1 MSEKKDNWER
11 LISIPDEYEYD
22 PEIAQ
27 RAIEQIEREKA
38 EKQAKKAWWK
48 KQWKPM
54 AISLASCAVA
64 LAVFIPVYHSFF
76 QSQWE
81 APPDSGSGNS
91 STIYYDDNDITF
103 TIITDVSTYVQE
115 HSLTLKYFN
124 YQTAITHAAVITDT
138 NQFAYIEQE
147 MLYIGADGFDQVNL
161 WSVVMTDADFDFERF
176 FDGFVEEVITLNIS
190 VTYKVKEEI
199 DSPNKDIRAK
209 FTYESVDYYLELTT
223 AGEVEAKIEQYVNM
237 LIS

>member
-161 WSVVMTDADFDFERF
+161 WSVVMTEADFDFERF
-176 FDGFVEEVITLNIS
+176 FNDSIEEVTVSDI
-190 VTYKVKEEI
+190 KVDYATKAEVGTGKQEI
-199 DSPNKDIRAK
+199 QAK

-237 LIS
+237 LIG